1 MRDEMKKLR
10 NFYYIDVGWERERE
24 RALKNFVVQKQ

>member
-10 NFYYIDVGWERERE
+10 NFDYIDAGWERE